1 MPDTR
6 DVPSDATPSAA
17 ERVPRRP
24 SAIRVGIIEDLDDLR
39 EGLASLL
46 ADARGFACAGA
57 WSSMEKALP
66 AIGAAR
72 PDVVLVD
79 LGLPGMSGLEG
90 IRLLR
95 EKNPAALAVVFTVY
109 EDDDRIFEALCA
121 GACGYL
127 LKTTPAEGILAG
139 IEEAVAGGAPMS
151 PRIARK
157 VVGLFSHVQP
167 AWDTEG
173 RLTPHE
179 VRVLRLM
186 TEGHSYKSAA
196 AELGVS
202 RSTIA
207 FHVRKIYDKLQA
219 QGRSE
224 AVAKAFRRRLIR

>member
-1 MPDTR
+1 MQDT
-6 DVPSDATPSAA
+6 AK
-17 ERVPRRP
+17 RP
-24 SAIRVGIIEDLDDLR
+24 IRVGIVEDQDDVR
-39 EGLASLL
+39 EGIASLI
-46 ADARGFACAGA
+46 AEAPGFACAGA
-57 WSSMEKALP
+57 WSSMEEAMP
-66 AIGAAR
+66 AVATAR
-72 PDVVLVD
+72 SAVLLVD
-79 LGLPGMSGLEG
+79 LGLPGMTGIEG
-90 IRLLR
+90 IRQLKAKLPELLS
-95 EKNPAALAVVFTVY
+95 VVLTVY

-127 LKTTPAEGILAG
+127 LKTTPSAELLAG
-139 IEEAVAGGAPMS
+139 LEEAVGGGAPMS

-157 VVGLFSHVQP
+157 VVGLFSQAEHAREV
-167 AWDTEG
+167 DE

-207 FHVRKIYDKLQA
+207 FHVRKIYDKLQV

-224 AVAKAFRRRLIR
+224 AVAKAFRGRLLR

>member
-1 MPDTR
+1 MD
-6 DVPSDATPSAA
+6 DDI
-17 ERVPRRP
+17 RRP
-24 SAIRVGIIEDLDDLR
+24 IRVGIIEDQDDLR
-39 EGLASLL
+39 LGIASLI
-46 ADARGFACAGA
+46 ADAEGFVSAGSWA
-57 WSSMEKALP
+57 SMEEALP
-66 AIGAAR
+66 AIGATS

-79 LGLPGMSGLEG
+79 LGLPGIDGIEG
-90 IRLLR
+90 IRRL
-95 EKNPAALAVVFTVY
+95 KAARPELLAVVLTVY

-127 LKTTPAEGILAG
+127 LKTTAAPALLAG
-139 IEEAVAGGAPMS
+139 LEEAVAGGAPMS

-157 VVGLFSHVQP
+157 VVGLFSSGE
-167 AWDTEG
+167 AAREADA

-207 FHVRKIYDKLQA
+207 FHVRKIYDKLQV

-224 AVAKAFRRRLIR
+224 AVAKAFRGRLLR